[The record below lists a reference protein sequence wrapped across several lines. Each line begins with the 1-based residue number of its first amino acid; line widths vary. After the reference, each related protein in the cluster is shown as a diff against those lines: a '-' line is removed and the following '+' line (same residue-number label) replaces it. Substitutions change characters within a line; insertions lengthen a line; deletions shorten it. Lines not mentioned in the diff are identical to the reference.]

1 MPFATALAVLL
12 AASGRRRR
20 RCRCPRSSVPGRLPQ
35 VGRLLRADVGEG
47 ASRNAEDR
55 AMPKWLYAEWELRD
69 GIDPA
74 TATDGPL
81 APRVVAAKD
90 GDRARQAVRCS
101 KKEPRRSGAEAK
113 DEARVKLHS
122 VAILVGPVADE
133 RYGGFVDEGPQT
145 HCKRRPRP
153 CKLPVTFEGAYQPM
167 RDWDA
172 NTAARVHHR
181 TCRCGGV
188 ACHGGRAAG
197 GDAGRRASRPWYV

>member
-1 MPFATALAVLL
+1 
-12 AASGRRRR
+12 
-20 RCRCPRSSVPGRLPQ
+20 VPKVVSARP
-35 VGRLLRADVGEG
+35 VT
-47 ASRNAEDR
+47 ASRAACAPTSEKAPV
-55 AMPKWLYAEWELRD
+55 AMPKTGQCPSGFMWELRD

-181 TCRCGGV
+181 TCRCGSWMATPG
-188 ACHGGRAAG
+188 ARAA
-197 GDAGRRASRPWYV
+197 V